1 MQKININIDAPT
13 MEDME
18 DFFNKKIADLKK
30 SLDEKILTEKQACA
44 FLQVTKPTLLKMRK
58 NGRVKYFK
66 AGNEIR
72 YKKSNLL
79 KIGK

>member
-1 MQKININIDAPT
+1 MRNINIDVLT
-13 MEDME
+13 REDVIE
-18 DFFNKKIADLKK
+18 IIKQETAHLKK
-30 SLDEKILTEKQACA
+30 NVDEKILTEKQACA

-58 NGRVKYFK
+58 KGRVKYFK

>member
-1 MQKININIDAPT
+1 MRNINIDVLT
-13 MEDME
+13 REDVIE
-18 DFFNKKIADLKK
+18 IIKQETAHLKK
-30 SLDEKILTEKQACA
+30 NVDEKILTEKQACA

-58 NGRVKYFK
+58 KGRVKYFK

-79 KIGK
+79 NIGK

>member
-1 MQKININIDAPT
+1 MRNINIDVLT
-13 MEDME
+13 REDVIE
-18 DFFNKKIADLKK
+18 IIKQETAHLKK
-30 SLDEKILTEKQACA
+30 NVDEKILTEKQACA

-58 NGRVKYFK
+58 KGRVKYFK

-79 KIGK
+79 KIGKYN

>member
-1 MQKININIDAPT
+1 MRNINIDVLT
-13 MEDME
+13 REDVIE
-18 DFFNKKIADLKK
+18 IIKQETAHLKK
-30 SLDEKILTEKQACA
+30 NVVEKILTEKQACK

-58 NGRVKYFK
+58 EGRVKYFTV
-66 AGNEIR
+66 GNEIR

>member
-1 MQKININIDAPT
+1 MRNINIKIDAPT

-18 DFFNKKIADLKK
+18 DFFNKKIADIKEK
-30 SLDEKILTEKQACA
+30 LDEKILTEKQACA

-58 NGRVKYFK
+58 KGKVKYFK

>member
-1 MQKININIDAPT
+1 MRNINIDVLT
-13 MEDME
+13 REDVIE
-18 DFFNKKIADLKK
+18 IIKQETAHLKK
-30 SLDEKILTEKQACA
+30 NVDEKIPTEKQACA

-58 NGRVKYFK
+58 EGRVKYFTV
-66 AGNEIR
+66 GNEIR

>member
-18 DFFNKKIADLKK
+18 DFFNKKIADIKEK
-30 SLDEKILTEKQACA
+30 LDEKILTEKQACK

-58 NGRVKYFK
+58 KGRVKYFK
-66 AGNEIR
+66 VGNEIR
-72 YKKSNLL
+72 YKQSDLSKTD
-79 KIGK
+79 K